1 MTKIELDAEDFNS
14 LLRCLTNL
22 RDHCNDV
29 DIRNGFVRQR
39 SNDVTS
45 VFEFDLRSIIGDT
58 SLPISDLKQKLDLL
72 KIFAGQDV
80 EIEVEEGEDESSSFF
95 TISDEM
101 SSVKFMFPTLQFMD
115 NKFMTNQELESIFN
129 FDDEDLFL
137 STEMTK
143 VITDRIRVISE
154 NFNIKAIQ
162 VKFERDKASV
172 VCSTQSKDQFATFTK
187 DIPITI
193 DFEEKHISNLGTVP
207 FCIDHDTPLN
217 FKMFKVPEQD
227 ISYNKFETELGSVEI
242 KICSRSSL
250 ISDEE

>member
-14 LLRCLTNL
+14 LLRCLMNL
-22 RDHCNDV
+22 KDHCNDV

-45 VFEFDLRSIIGDT
+45 VFEFDLTSIIGDIN
-58 SLPISDLKQKLDLL
+58 LPISDLKQKLDLL

-80 EIEVEEGEDESSSFF
+80 EVEVEEGEDESSSFF

-101 SSVKFMFPTLQFMD
+101 SSIKFMFPTLQFMD
-115 NKFMTNQELESIFN
+115 NKFMTNQELESIFIL
-129 FDDEDLFL
+129 DDEDLFL

-172 VCSTQSKDQFATFTK
+172 VCSTQSKDQFATFTQ
-187 DIPITI
+187 DVPITI
-193 DFEEKHISNLGTVP
+193 DFEENHLSNLGTVP
-207 FCIDHDTPLN
+207 FCIDHDTPLT
-217 FKMFKVPEQD
+217 FKMFKVPDQD

-242 KICSRSSL
+242 KIYSRSSL
-250 ISDEE
+250 VSDEE

>member
-1 MTKIELDAEDFNS
+1 MTRIELDAEDFNS
-14 LLRCLTNL
+14 LLRCMTNL

-29 DIRNGFVRQR
+29 DIRGGFVRQR

-45 VFEFDLRSIIGDT
+45 VFEFDLTSIIGDI

-101 SSVKFMFPTLQFMD
+101 SSIKFMFPTLQFMD

-129 FDDEDLFL
+129 LDDDDLFL

-162 VKFERDKASV
+162 VKFDEDKASV

-193 DFEEKHISNLGTVP
+193 EFEEKYLSNLGTVP

-217 FKMFKVPEQD
+217 FKMFKVSEQD

-242 KICSRSSL
+242 KIYSRSSL
-250 ISDEE
+250 VSDEE